1 MMFPNKVTE
10 TYLTNKKLILSLA
23 VLAGAVFLLSIG
35 VWIENKIVDGAE
47 QKARM
52 YQTAIQ
58 TKNDNEFNYS
68 IDTQQGKILAEVTV
82 KQVDTVKFPE
92 MNKEFPR
99 VRKIQER
106 YTQHERTVCETEYRT
121 EYETQTVPDGEGG
134 YTTETVAVEVP
145 YEECHQETY
154 YSWDEIDSQE
164 VEATKVNM
172 AGREYPMNM
181 FLLPMQDIDA
191 KDVIPGATGKYLRK
205 EADVW
210 IDFNWFDSDDEGD
223 ERTSFEVLQLPKSG
237 TVFLNTVGALSP
249 VFGSKIGLS
258 SESPATQVK
267 NAQNAAQTQMTIFRV
282 FWGILIL
289 AELIGLGYAVW
300 IQEYY

>member
-1 MMFPNKVTE
+1 MKLE
-10 TYLTNKKLILSLA
+10 TYLHNKKLLLSLG
-23 VLAGAVFLLSIG
+23 VVAGAVFLITIG

-68 IDTQQGKILAEVTV
+68 IDTQQGKILAPVTV
-82 KQVDTVKFPE
+82 KAVDLVKFPE

-99 VRKIQER
+99 VKKTEER

-121 EYETQTVPDGEGG
+121 EYRTVSVPDGEGG
-134 YTTETVAVEVP
+134 YTTETVAEEVP
-145 YEECHQETY
+145 YQECHQETY
-154 YSWDEIDSQE
+154 YSWDVINEWEE
-164 VEATKVNM
+164 VASKVNM
-172 AGREYPMNM
+172 AGREYPMAM
-181 FLLPMQDIDA
+181 FNLPMQSIDA
-191 KDVIPGATGKYLRK
+191 KDVVPGATGEYLRK

-223 ERTSFEVLQLPKSG
+223 IRTSFDVLQLPQSG

-249 VFGSKIGLS
+249 VFGGRISLS
-258 SESPATQVK
+258 SESPATQVT
-267 NAQNAAQTQMTIFRV
+267 NAQKAADTQKTIFRV
-282 FWGILIL
+282 FWTILVL

-300 IQEYY
+300 FYQEY